1 MLKKIKVFV
10 EAEIVVDQRLYGDM
24 SNDEIA
30 AIEGK
35 QWQEWILDQ
44 VVSEKITVTDV
55 KSEVVDG

>member
-30 AIEGK
+30 DVEGK
-35 QWQEWILDQ
+35 QWQEWILDHII
-44 VVSEKITVTDV
+44 SDKITVTDV